1 MVPLL
6 QMDAPS
12 EFPQQLS
19 DSYEGWRT
27 ELVQAPYSTATWK
40 LTSTEGE
47 VHFAKVARKDLYPT
61 LAHER
66 DRTTWARSVLP
77 VPQVLGYGA
86 DDDVEWLVT
95 SSLPGT
101 DATRVKD
108 DPEAVVRALAEGLRR
123 FHEASADG
131 CPFDFTLDAAV
142 EHCIA
147 RVEAGMETWDDLHE
161 DFKHHTPQT
170 ALEELLATRPS
181 SEDVVVCHGDY
192 CFPNMLMEDG
202 VVTGYL
208 DLGELGLAD
217 RWWDIA
223 VGAWSVTWNVDA
235 RLEPVFYEAYGVEPD
250 PERVRFYRLMYDL
263 AS

>member
-1 MVPLL
+1 
-6 QMDAPS
+6 
-12 EFPQQLS
+12 
-19 DSYEGWRT
+19 
-27 ELVQAPYSTATWK
+27 VQAPYATATWK
-40 LTSTEGE
+40 LTSPDGA
-47 VHFAKVARKDLYPT
+47 VRFAKLAHQGLYPS

-66 DRTTWARSVLP
+66 DRMTWARSVLP
-77 VPQVLGYGA
+77 VPEVIDYGA
-86 DDDVEWLVT
+86 ALGTEWLVT
-95 SSLPGT
+95 SALPGT

-108 DPEAVVRALAEGLRR
+108 DPEDVVRALGEGLRR
-123 FHEASADG
+123 VHDAPADG
-131 CPFDFTLDAAV
+131 CPFDFTLDVAL

-147 RVEAGMETWDDLHE
+147 RVEAGTEAWDDLHE
-161 DFKHHTPQT
+161 DFKHHTAQT

-223 VGAWSVTWNVDA
+223 VGAWSVTWNVDP
-235 RLEPVFYEAYGVEPD
+235 RLEPVFYDAYGVEPD
-250 PERVRFYRLMYDL
+250 PERIRFYRLMYDL